1 MKIGIGFDIHKLVP
15 DRELVLGGLKIP
27 CQKGLMGH
35 SDGDVI
41 LHAIC
46 DAILGALGKPDIG
59 CYFPDTDESI
69 KGIESTEI
77 LKKVAE
83 IMKSEKFK
91 INNVDIVIVAEQPK
105 LSPYYDKIRNNLSI
119 LLGLEKEN
127 IGIKAKT
134 FEKLGE
140 IGKENAISCITVI
153 SLETSPFNRI

>member
-1 MKIGIGFDIHKLVP
+1 MKIGIGFDIHRLVP

-27 CQKGLMGH
+27 CQKGLIGH

-69 KGIESTEI
+69 KGIKSTEI
-77 LKKVAE
+77 LKKVTG

-91 INNVDIVIVAEQPK
+91 INNVDIVVVAEQPK

-119 LLGLEKEN
+119 LLELEKEN

-134 FEKLGE
+134 FEKFGE
-140 IGKENAISCITVI
+140 IGKGNAVSCIAIVSI
-153 SLETSPFNRI
+153 